1 MSGFTSATAG
11 NHSPSGED
19 GTPVRWSAVYALAL
33 CSFVLVAS
41 EFMPIS
47 LLSPIAATLD
57 LSPGQVGQAIAASGL
72 FALGTSLLVTNIFGA
87 IDRRIVLL
95 GLTVLLMVSGAIV
108 ATAPSFPIL
117 MAGRA
122 LLGVAIGGFW
132 SMSAAIAMRLVPQD
146 AVPKALAIVNGGN
159 ALASTLAA
167 PLGSFLGSLIGW
179 RGTFLVAV
187 PLGLLALVW
196 QFVTVPS
203 LPAACNAGGTKVF
216 ALLRRPA
223 LVTGLLGVLLFFA
236 GHFALF
242 TFLRPFL
249 EHVTG
254 LGVSMISLMLLVIGV
269 SGFIGTVVIGR
280 FLDDDRLYL
289 MLAIL
294 PAIMAAVAVAL
305 TIFGGSTPAAF
316 GLLAMWGLTGTAAP
330 VAWWT
335 WLSRAVPDE
344 AEAGGGLMV
353 AAAQLAITLGSGIG
367 GIVFDT
373 LGMRTEFLTSAALL
387 FSTACIAWFA
397 MRPQGRPALCASC

>member
-1 MSGFTSATAG
+1 MSGFASATAG

-19 GTPVRWSAVYALAL
+19 GTPARWSAVYALAL

-108 ATAPSFPIL
+108 ATAPNFPVL

-132 SMSAAIAMRLVPQD
+132 SMSAAIAMRLVPQN

-167 PLGSFLGSLIGW
+167 PLGSFLGGLIGW

-203 LPAACNAGGTKVF
+203 LPAARDSGGTKVF

-289 MLAIL
+289 MLATL
-294 PAIMAAVAVAL
+294 SAVMAVVAVAL
-305 TIFGGSTPAAF
+305 TIFGGSTPTAF
-316 GLLAMWGLTGTAAP
+316 VLLAVWGLTGTAAP

-353 AAAQLAITLGSGIG
+353 AAAQLAITLGSGLG
-367 GIVFDT
+367 GVVFDT
-373 LGMRTEFLTSAALL
+373 LGMRTEFLVSAALL
-387 FSTACIAWFA
+387 TCTAGVAWFA
-397 MRPQGRPALCASC
+397 MRPQRQAALCAGC